1 MMVARPVD
9 GKPACRPYRAAD
21 ATRSWPTSAA
31 DGVDVRVI
39 ASSRFLRRARK
50 PTPPRD
56 ELLRAALRRFAIE
69 PQDPLLRTRKLKG
82 DHGDYWA
89 FRVDDDL
96 RVLFRWDGDVCF
108 LVALGSH
115 DEVY

>member
-1 MMVARPVD
+1 M
-9 GKPACRPYRAAD
+9 
-21 ATRSWPTSAA
+21 
-31 DGVDVRVI
+31 RVV

-50 PTPPRD
+50 LKPPRD
-56 ELLRAALRRFAIE
+56 ELLRAALRRFAAD
-69 PQDPLLRTRKLKG
+69 PQDPLLRTHKLQG
-82 DHGDYWA
+82 DLGEYWA

-108 LVALGSH
+108 LVALDTH

>member
-1 MMVARPVD
+1 M
-9 GKPACRPYRAAD
+9 
-21 ATRSWPTSAA
+21 
-31 DGVDVRVI
+31 RVI

-50 PTPPRD
+50 LKPPQD

-69 PQDPLLRTRKLKG
+69 PHDPLLRAHKLKG
-82 DHGDYWA
+82 DLGDYWA

-96 RVLFRWDGDVCF
+96 RVLFRRDGDICF
-108 LVALGSH
+108 LVALGTH